1 MHRLV
6 EEVKMSSDEDHKAQP
21 GCREARPGGL
31 GRMSRGGST
40 QQGLGKDAHSWPVKG
55 AVRHPGN
62 RGQGWGRGAGG
73 DAGQG
78 QDGAAQVEEREWGRR
93 SFSLRQS
100 CGWNIT

>member
-1 MHRLV
+1 MRITKPSLATGRP
-6 EEVKMSSDEDHKAQP
+6 DQGAWA
-21 GCREARPGGL
+21 GRPGAAAL
-31 GRMSRGGST
+31 

-78 QDGAAQVEEREWGRR
+78 QDGAAQAEERE
-93 SFSLRQS
+93 
-100 CGWNIT
+100 